1 MIAFIAMVLN
11 VYTCIVV
18 EAMVLNV
25 STCLVVDGGGQHCN
39 CGLWCGC
46 EL

>member
-1 MIAFIAMVLN
+1 MIAFVVMVLN

-25 STCLVVDGGGQHCN
+25 YTCIVVDCSGQHCD
-39 CGLWCGC
+39 CVLWCGC

>member
-1 MIAFIAMVLN
+1 MTAFVAMVLN
-11 VYTCIVV
+11 VYVCIVV

-25 STCLVVDGGGQHCN
+25 STCIVVDCGGQHCD